1 MNDNTNTL
9 PDMSSIEID
18 VEWLVS
24 RYEKCSERYI
34 SAESKLLEIA
44 TMPFYK
50 RIFLSKKIAY
60 SHLNKVLDK
69 YDF

>member
-1 MNDNTNTL
+1 MNENTNTL
-9 PDMSSIEID
+9 PDMSTTTID

-34 SAESKLLEIA
+34 SAESKLLQIA